1 MKSTV
6 VVYTGNGVEV
16 AKFNDVQRIT
26 LFDKN
31 YVKIYYNENGKTH
44 IVETNMSYIFYDGV
58 KE

>member
-6 VVYTGNGVEV
+6 VVYAGNGAEV
-16 AKFNDVQRIT
+16 AKFNDVERIT

-31 YVKIYYNENGKTH
+31 YMKIYYKESGKTH
-44 IVETNMSYIFYDGV
+44 IVETNMSYIFYDGM